1 MKTYLSLLAI
11 GALFFVAQPASA
23 LVVDTLTNINITLS
37 KSTSSYQTTSF
48 EQIGIVASAADQD
61 GLKLLTVQRYTV
73 TGALTTLGTTACERQ
88 KGCAV
93 VTSLTPTD
101 RDANSTISLL
111 IKATDI
117 NGNERTSRSSINVG
131 GVPVRDTTAPSISL
145 MSGTNTNIIIPRD
158 ASSATIAF
166 KTQFSDASLIDNV
179 SLLKRYNG
187 ERNFNVAN
195 TLFDANGIARNG
207 RSCPLSSPCQI
218 PTTFTVTNAD
228 VGRQITF
235 MAEVSDMNDN
245 IRDSELITFTITKE
259 ATTDRTAPTG
269 SITATPNSFTV
280 DSGSSPIVSL
290 SANVTDNT
298 EIKSVRF
305 YRTNPQTGSEESVS
319 LLLSVGSVGINCNTT
334 KTSCTASN
342 VTHAFSNI
350 NFTDTSPAY
359 YNVPYYAII
368 KDAAGNETRTASVNV
383 RLNKPTTTST
393 RSVPTVTITPSRTTA
408 GPSNTI
414 TLSASATSDGGVYA
428 VEVRALPSWS
438 SVTTKKRCTL
448 SSTPRTGTCSLDI
461 GPYTTRTEGTIK
473 VWAIAWD
480 NASGLGGNSGEKTVT
495 LTIR

>member
-1 MKTYLSLLAI
+1 MKKYLSLLAI
-11 GALFFVAQPASA
+11 SAFLLVAQPAA
-23 LVVDTLTNINITLS
+23 AIVVDTLTNFNVTLS
-37 KSTSSYQTTSF
+37 KSTSSYQATGF

-73 TGALTTLGTTACERQ
+73 TGALTTLSTTACERQ

-111 IKATDI
+111 IKATDV
-117 NGNERTSRSSINVG
+117 NGNERTSRGSISIGSV
-131 GVPVRDTTAPSISL
+131 VVRDTTSPNISL

-187 ERNFNVAN
+187 ERNFTVAN

-218 PTTFTVTNAD
+218 PTAFTVTNAD

-269 SITATPNSFTV
+269 SITATPDSFTL
-280 DSGSSPIVSL
+280 SSDETGTVRINATVRD
-290 SANVTDNT
+290 NVAI
-298 EIKSVRF
+298 ESVKL
-305 YRTNPQTGSEESVS
+305 YRTNPQSGREEG
-319 LLLSVGSVGINCNTT
+319 LSGITFTPSTAGVECNTS
-334 KTSCTASN
+334 KTVCTLNHSTLIPGVFAGYS
-342 VTHAFSNI
+342 
-350 NFTDTSPAY
+350 
-359 YNVPYYAII
+359 VPYYAKI
-368 KDAAGNETRTASVNV
+368 KDTAGNETQTASVSV
-383 RLNKPTTTST
+383 RVNARTTTPPST
-393 RSVPTVTITPSRTTA
+393 RTVPTVTITPSRTTA
-408 GPSNTI
+408 SPRNTI
-414 TLSASATSDGGVYA
+414 TLSASASSEGGVYA

-448 SSTPRTGTCSLDI
+448 SSAPRTGTCSLDI
-461 GPYTTRTEGTIK
+461 GPYTDRAEGTIK

-480 NASGLGGNSGEKTVT
+480 NTSGLGGNSGEKTVT
-495 LTIR
+495 LTVR